1 MQTRGPDMSTPRS
14 DPALS
19 SVLDA
24 YSIRIMLSLVA
35 SLGLLLALARLPVR
49 SSTQRMGWSTQ
60 PSDDRILLSEID
72 TERAPDE
79 SSPEG
84 LEEQAPPATELQ
96 FPRPDAA
103 AQSTSPEAPA
113 AGSSGDTEGPDPT
126 LNEARSVATLG
137 TADRHPQIVGGMG
150 SLYLHINYPAEAQR
164 QGIEGQLTLKF
175 TVRRDGD
182 VSDIAIAESLHPLC
196 DSAAVDGL
204 RSVDFVPARHNGE
217 AIPIRMELPVRFQL
231 RAMSSSREPPH
242 PDR

>member
-1 MQTRGPDMSTPRS
+1 MSAPRS
-14 DPALS
+14 NSVFS

-35 SLGLLLALARLPVR
+35 SLGLLLALARLPVQ
-49 SSTQRMGWSTQ
+49 SSTQRVGWSTQ
-60 PSDDRILLSEID
+60 SPDDRILLSEID
-72 TERAPDE
+72 SERTPEE

-84 LEEQAPPATELQ
+84 PEQAPPATKLQ
-96 FPRPDAA
+96 FPRPEEA

-113 AGSSGDTEGPDPT
+113 AGSSSGDTEAPDAPP
-126 LNEARSVATLG
+126 NEARSVTTLG
-137 TADRHPQIVGGMG
+137 TADQRPQIVGGAG
-150 SLYLHINYPAEAQR
+150 SLYLHINYPAEARR
-164 QGIEGQLTLKF
+164 QGVEGRLILKF

-242 PDR
+242 PNR